1 MYSVIVAKQ
10 DVVLIEGCVL
20 QPRGILEYT
29 GARTPGP
36 ATLATKIARRPSLCN
51 ASKQN
56 TPPQRQR
63 KNAPVPRQQKHTT
76 TTAKT
81 ALSPLACLLL
91 LRRTGH
97 CLPWACAFETWSLQR
112 LTTPGFRSILM
123 PHHISASTSG
133 SARKSASASM
143 VLLLDI
149 INHVKGKLL

>member
-1 MYSVIVAKQ
+1 MCITAA
-10 DVVLIEGCVL
+10 
-20 QPRGILEYT
+20 RYT
-29 GARTPGP
+29 GVHWSKNPGTRNASNKNRP
-36 ATLATKIARRPSLCN
+36 PPSLCN

-76 TTAKT
+76 TTANST
-81 ALSPLACLLL
+81 LTLGLSPLAAPHWPLLAL
-91 LRRTGH
+91 GLR
-97 CLPWACAFETWSLQR
+97 
-112 LTTPGFRSILM
+112 FRNLVFAALDHAWLSFNLM

-143 VLLLDI
+143 LLLDI